1 MALVEISDLTYWYP
15 RGEKPALRELSLRVE
30 KGEFV
35 LLTGRTGCGK
45 TTLMRLL
52 NGLVPHFHGGVL
64 QGRALVCGMDVVAS
78 GPRAL
83 SSRVGMVFQDPE
95 DQLVSTTVEREVAFG
110 LENAGLPAPVV
121 SKRVEEMLA
130 GMGLSR
136 LRRSFL
142 PELSGGEAQKVV
154 LASILALHPEVLV
167 LDEPTSQLDPLS
179 AEELLTVVRRIHE
192 ETGTTVI
199 MSEHRLERCF
209 HYATRVI
216 HMEEGRICFDGS
228 PAQAARWWGPR
239 EGAFLPPVSR
249 VFARAGWE
257 EIPLTVNQARRLIH
271 GLETRG
277 SGKVEVPGGRREG
290 PPRGGPL
297 AEARDLWYVYPEG
310 PEALRGVDLRLERG
324 RNLVIMGENGA
335 GKSTLLRCLLGLL
348 PPTRGR
354 VLLLG
359 ERPSRERLPG
369 LASRLAYCPQNPNA
383 YFLSPTVREEML
395 RTLKLR
401 GYRGDAEEA
410 VRRQLG
416 RFGLEGLE
424 ERDPRDLSS
433 GQKEKL
439 VLACALLPPVPELL
453 VLDEPTRG
461 LDYGSKREIMEIIRE
476 YGDEGSTVAA
486 VTHDVEFAAAL
497 ADEAAIMGN
506 GKSIVNGAAEDMLS
520 DSLFFS
526 PQVNRLLNHLFPGLI
541 REEEAV
547 AVLEGMRQRMAAGM
561 EREGGEA
568 ASACPRAAVAS
579 ARGWRQ

>member
-15 RGEKPALRELSLRVE
+15 RGERPALRDLDLEVE

-35 LLTGRTGCGK
+35 LLTGPTGCGK

-64 QGRALVCGMDVVAS
+64 RGRARVCGMDVVSA

-83 SSRVGMVFQDPE
+83 SARVGMVFQDPE
-95 DQLVSTTVEREVAFG
+95 DQMVSTTVEREVAFG
-110 LENAGLPAPVV
+110 LENAGLPAPVI

-130 GMGLSR
+130 GMGISR

-209 HYATRVI
+209 HYATRVV
-216 HMEEGRICFDGS
+216 HMEEGSVRFDGTPS
-228 PAQAARWWGPR
+228 QAARWWGPR

-257 EIPLTVNQARRLIH
+257 EIPLTVNQARRLI
-271 GLETRG
+271 
-277 SGKVEVPGGRREG
+277 SGFAGPASRAAEV
-290 PPRGGPL
+290 RGGARELLRGEGGML
-297 AEARDLWYVYPEG
+297 AEARDLWYVYPAG
-310 PEALRGVDLRLERG
+310 AEALRGVDLRLERG

-348 PPTRGR
+348 PPTRGK

-359 ERPSRERLPG
+359 EAASRERLPG
-369 LASRLAYCPQNPNA
+369 LASRLAYCPQNPNT
-383 YFLSPTVREEML
+383 YLLSPTVREEML
-395 RTLKLR
+395 RTLRLR
-401 GYRGDAEEA
+401 GYRGGDAEEA
-410 VRRQLG
+410 VRRQLC
-416 RFGLEGLE
+416 RFGMEGWA

-433 GQKEKL
+433 GEKEKL

-461 LDYGSKREIMEIIRE
+461 LDYGSKKEILEIIQECRD
-476 YGDEGSTVAA
+476 GGGTVAA

-497 ADEAAIMGN
+497 ADEVAILGD
-506 GKSIVNGAAEDMLS
+506 GRVIVNGDAGDMLS
-520 DSLFFS
+520 DSLFFA
-526 PQVNRLLNHLFPGLI
+526 PQVNRLLNDLFPGLI
-541 REEEAV
+541 REEDAV
-547 AVLEGMRQRMAAGM
+547 AALRRIREELSAEKG
-561 EREGGEA
+561 REGGEVGA
-568 ASACPRAAVAS
+568 
-579 ARGWRQ
+579 

>member
-1 MALVEISDLTYWYP
+1 MEISNLTYWYP
-15 RGEKPALRELSLRVE
+15 RGDKPALRDLDLRVE

-35 LLTGRTGCGK
+35 LLTGPTGCGK

-64 QGRALVCGMDVVAS
+64 RGRAMVCGMDVISS
-78 GPRAL
+78 GPPRL

-95 DQLVSTTVEREVAFG
+95 DQMVSTTVEKEVAFG
-110 LENAGLPAPVV
+110 LENAGLPAPVI
-121 SKRVEEMLA
+121 SKRVEEMLT

-142 PELSGGEAQKVV
+142 PELSGGEAQKVI
-154 LASILALHPEVLV
+154 LASILALHPEVLL

-216 HMEEGRICFDGS
+216 HMEEGRICFDGTPS
-228 PAQAARWWGPR
+228 RAARWWGSR

-257 EIPLTVNQARRLIH
+257 EIPLTVNQARRLVAGLSRPGSRAIVH
-271 GLETRG
+271 GRTE
-277 SGKVEVPGGRREG
+277 RRESF
-290 PPRGGPL
+290 PAKDPL
-297 AEARDLWYVYPEG
+297 AETKDLWYIYPAG
-310 PEALRGVDLRLERG
+310 GEALKGVDLRLEKG

-335 GKSTLLRCLLGLL
+335 GKSTFLRCLLGLL

-354 VLLLG
+354 VLLFG
-359 ERPSRERLPG
+359 ERPCRERLPG
-369 LASRLAYCPQNPNA
+369 LVHRLAYGPQNPNT
-383 YFLSPTVREEML
+383 YFLARTVRGEML

-401 GYRGDAEEA
+401 DLHVGNEEE
-410 VRRQLG
+410 VVERQLN
-416 RFGLEGLE
+416 RFGLEGLA

-453 VLDEPTRG
+453 ILDEPTRG
-461 LDYGSKREIMEIIRE
+461 LDYGSKREMLEILRDQADD
-476 YGDEGSTVAA
+476 GTTVAA

-497 ADEAAIMGN
+497 ADEVAILG
-506 GKSIVNGAAEDMLS
+506 GGELVVNGDAREMLS
-520 DSLFFS
+520 DSLFFA
-526 PQVNRLLNHLFPGLI
+526 PQVNRLLNDLIPGLI

-547 AVLEGMRQRMAAGM
+547 EALQRLKE
-561 EREGGEA
+561 ERT
-568 ASACPRAAVAS
+568 
-579 ARGWRQ
+579 

>member
-1 MALVEISDLTYWYP
+1 MALVEISNLTYWYP

-35 LLTGRTGCGK
+35 LLTGPTGCGK

-64 QGRALVCGMDVVAS
+64 QGRALVCGMDVISA
-78 GPRAL
+78 GPRPL
-83 SSRVGMVFQDPE
+83 SARVGMVFQDPE
-95 DQLVSTTVEREVAFG
+95 DQLVSTTVEKEVAFG
-110 LENAGLPAPVV
+110 LENAGLPAPVI

-142 PELSGGEAQKVV
+142 PELSGGEAQKVI
-154 LASILALHPEVLV
+154 LASILALHPEILV

-216 HMEEGRICFDGS
+216 HLEEGSIRFDGTPS
-228 PAQAARWWGPR
+228 QAARWWGLR

-249 VFARAGWE
+249 VFARAGWK
-257 EIPLTVNQARRLIH
+257 EIPLTVNQARRLLFGLVEPGTGERH
-271 GLETRG
+271 GRGQERGESPAALEA
-277 SGKVEVPGGRREG
+277 
-290 PPRGGPL
+290 L
-297 AEARDLWYVYPEG
+297 AETRDLWYVFPAG
-310 PEALRGVDLRLERG
+310 AEALRGVDLRLEAR
-324 RNLVIMGENGA
+324 RHLVIMGENGA

-354 VLLLG
+354 VSLLG
-359 ERPSRERLPG
+359 ERPSRGRLPD
-369 LASRLAYCPQNPNA
+369 LASRLAYCPQNPNT
-383 YFLSPTVREEML
+383 YFLSPTVRLEML

-401 GYRGDAEEA
+401 GYRGGDAEKLVEE
-410 VRRQLG
+410 QLR
-416 RFGLEGLE
+416 RFGLEGTA

-439 VLACALLPPVPELL
+439 VLASALLPPVPELL

-461 LDYGSKREIMEIIRE
+461 LDYGSKREILEIIRDC
-476 YGDEGSTVAA
+476 GDGGSTVAV

-497 ADEAAIMGN
+497 AEEAAILGD
-506 GKSIVNGAAEDMLS
+506 GKVIVKGPAGDILS
-520 DSLFFS
+520 DSLFFA
-526 PQVNRLLNHLFPGLI
+526 PQVNRLLNDLYPGLI

-547 AVLEGMRQRMAAGM
+547 AVLRALRERPAAGKK
-561 EREGGEA
+561 REGREA
-568 ASACPRAAVAS
+568 GA
-579 ARGWRQ
+579 